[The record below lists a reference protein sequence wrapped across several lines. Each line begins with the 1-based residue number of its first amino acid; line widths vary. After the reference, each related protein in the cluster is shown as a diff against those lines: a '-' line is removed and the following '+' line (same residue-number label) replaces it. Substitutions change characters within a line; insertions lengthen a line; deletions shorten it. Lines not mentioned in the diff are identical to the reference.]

1 MFQNNNIRS
10 LVVISTWRR
19 AKQKRRS
26 RFFARQ
32 YAEKGEINM
41 TGKHANIKKLE
52 DLAVDVKSR
61 AQRYGRQAK
70 EKVSSAVSKG
80 RDILRKKNL
89 PS

>member
-1 MFQNNNIRS
+1 
-10 LVVISTWRR
+10 
-19 AKQKRRS
+19 
-26 RFFARQ
+26 
-32 YAEKGEINM
+32 M